1 MKTSFSSAFFL
12 LCLYGIT
19 LTEAFVFTN
28 ICGHDCA
35 KGGQKTEVET
45 TCRLHKNKRPITKQA
60 TFNLRNFELNSVM
73 DPTLD
78 STEYARQELA
88 RKQKEY
94 EASLREKT
102 RAQAAQSTEPIP
114 FLNDLTLFS
123 YLTEDGLIQQVT
135 MNPKIRASVYAIYDK
150 EKVLQYVGISRNVNQ
165 SLRLHLARCP
175 ELTYYY
181 RVHHITKPSKAVLE
195 LTKEA
200 WILEGGPHVPGNTND
215 DLKEIWEKPLDV
227 MPTLTEDDKTL
238 IAETRDRGRPEEGAI
253 KKIARRHEAKKV
265 EILENRGCKES
276 LRFDPKL
283 KGKGLLDLYIE
294 RPKDDVPTTDLEKQ
308 KAAGA
313 NA

>member
-1 MKTSFSSAFFL
+1 MRKGVLSFVILIQFFFF
-12 LCLYGIT
+12 YDIVTG
-19 LTEAFVFTN
+19 FVFTHVCSDN
-28 ICGHDCA
+28 SNNKKDIERTRRIH
-35 KGGQKTEVET
+35 
-45 TCRLHKNKRPITKQA
+45 KRPITKQA
-60 TFNLRNFELNSVM
+60 TSNLKSLELNSVM
-73 DPTLD
+73 EPITD

-94 EASLREKT
+94 ESALREKT
-102 RAQAAQSTEPIP
+102 RAQAQKSTEPIP
-114 FLNDLTLFS
+114 SLNDLTLFS
-123 YLTEDGLIQQVT
+123 YLTEDGIIQQVP
-135 MNPKIRASVYAIYDK
+135 MDRKIRASVYAIYDDK
-150 EKVLQYVGISRNVNQ
+150 KILQYVGISRNVNQ

-200 WILEGGPHVPGNTND
+200 WILEGGPHVPGNKD
-215 DLKEIWEKPLDV
+215 DTLQERWEKPLDV
-227 MPTLTEDDKTL
+227 MPTLTEEDKEL
-238 IAETRDRGRPEEGAI
+238 IATTRDRGRPEESAI

-265 EILENRGCKES
+265 EILEGRGCTEN